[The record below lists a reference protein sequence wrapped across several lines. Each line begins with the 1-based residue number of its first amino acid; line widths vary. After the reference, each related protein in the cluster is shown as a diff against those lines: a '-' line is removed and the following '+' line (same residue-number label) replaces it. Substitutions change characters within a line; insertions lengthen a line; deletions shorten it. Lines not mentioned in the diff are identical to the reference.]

1 MWQTSGSKLKSYD
14 INWVLKIYF
23 RFDTDSKK
31 TKSAGQPWLLID
43 PSVNDKLANSASNK
57 ESCCNNIS
65 NAKQNSCADDKQQYW
80 HTEDISKF
88 FPGMDHAAW
97 S

>member
-1 MWQTSGSKLKSYD
+1 M
-14 INWVLKIYF
+14 LKIYF

-31 TKSAGQPWLLID
+31 TKSAGEPWLLID
-43 PSVNDKLANSASNK
+43 PSVNDKMANGAINK
-57 ESCCNNIS
+57 ESCCDNIS
-65 NAKQNSCADDKQQYW
+65 NVKHKNCADDKQQYW
-80 HTEDISKF
+80 HTEDISKI